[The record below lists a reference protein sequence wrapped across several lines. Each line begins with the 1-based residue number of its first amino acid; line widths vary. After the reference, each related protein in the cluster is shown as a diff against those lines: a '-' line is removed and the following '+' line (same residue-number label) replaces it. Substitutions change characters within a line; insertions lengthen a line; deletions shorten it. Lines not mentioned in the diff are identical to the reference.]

1 MVIIFYWT
9 TLPTS
14 AFHDMQRKPPGNEA
28 TFTNS
33 NSKRIRS
40 DLRKE
45 WTSSESDSAHEKSKN
60 AVSTHDHVV
69 AIMLPMPWQQQELM
83 RVGMCLF
90 CGVNQYR
97 FIACEKSHAGRITIH
112 RHNVTLGARFLYHP
126 VIM

>member
-1 MVIIFYWT
+1 MVIIFYCT

-14 AFHDMQRKPPGNEA
+14 VFHDMQRTPPGNEA
-28 TFTNS
+28 NS
-33 NSKRIRS
+33 NSNRIWS

-69 AIMLPMPWQQQELM
+69 AIMFPMPWQQPELM

-90 CGVNQYR
+90 CGVNQYC
-97 FIACEKSHAGRITIH
+97 FIGCEKSNAGRITIH